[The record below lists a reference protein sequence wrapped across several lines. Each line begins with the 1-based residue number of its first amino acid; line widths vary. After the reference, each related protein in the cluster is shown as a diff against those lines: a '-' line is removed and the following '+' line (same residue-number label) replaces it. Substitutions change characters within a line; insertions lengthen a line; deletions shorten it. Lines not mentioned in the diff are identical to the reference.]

1 MSRSPDRMSSYRRHF
16 EDFSSSSVVRLR
28 VCSPSPPRRPRSA
41 SAGRSSRV
49 QTLISAPRAGRRNT
63 AASRRPFSTSM
74 GTLCF
79 DSSLGAAVD
88 LEAASA
94 ANQEFLSTRSSE
106 KREMITL
113 NDRLAKYIEK
123 VRDLEQQNK
132 SLEAEIEALQNRYLR
147 PSGLRA
153 LYEEQLRELHRTAE
167 QMKVQRDVSLAAKAG
182 VADQL
187 ESIKKRYEESV
198 EERKKAEKNIE
209 AFRPD
214 VDAAT
219 AGRITLEKQ
228 LESLEAEVVFLQRV
242 HSEEIEDLMQQIYS
256 ATASVD
262 ISFSIP
268 DLAAALRGIQT
279 EYEGIAAKNLQ
290 EVDEWYKTRF
300 VDFNQAS
307 TKHAENVRRF
317 REDMGDCKRSIK
329 CKEMELEALKNKN
342 AALEAQIREAQEKQ
356 KVENEDLQDKIMK
369 LQEDLKTMKEK
380 IALHLREYQSLL
392 NVKMALD
399 IEIAT
404 YRTLIEGEDSRLST
418 SVSGVHLTSRATGC
432 HGQVSAIQSIA
443 KEQAVEVTERKTIL
457 IS

>member
-1 MSRSPDRMSSYRRHF
+1 MSRSPERMSSYRRHF

-41 SAGRSSRV
+41 SIGRSSRA
-49 QTLISAPRAGRRNT
+49 QSLASAPRASRRST
-63 AASRRPFSTSM
+63 AGSRRPFSASM
-74 GTLCF
+74 ATLCF
-79 DSSLGAAVD
+79 GSALGAVVD

-94 ANQEFLSTRSSE
+94 ANQEFLNMRSSE
-106 KREMITL
+106 KREMVGL

-132 SLEAEIEALQNRYLR
+132 SLEAEIETLQNRYTR

-153 LYEEQLRELHRTAE
+153 LYEEQLRDLHRTAE
-167 QMKVQRDVSLAAKAG
+167 QIKVQRDMSLAAKSG
-182 VADQL
+182 VAEQL
-187 ESIKKRYEESV
+187 ESIKKRFEEAV
-198 EERKKAEKNIE
+198 EERKKAEKDID

-228 LESLEAEVVFLQRV
+228 LESLEAEIVFLQRV
-242 HSEEIEDLMQQIYS
+242 HTEEIEDMMQQIYS
-256 ATASVD
+256 ATTSVD
-262 ISFSIP
+262 IAFSIP
-268 DLAAALRGIQT
+268 DLAASLRDIQS

-290 EVDEWYKTRF
+290 EVDEWYKTKF

-317 REDMGDCKRSIK
+317 REEMGDCKRSIK
-329 CKEMELEALKNKN
+329 CKELELEALKNKN
-342 AALEAQIREAQEKQ
+342 AALEAQIKDAQEKNN
-356 KVENEDLQDKIMK
+356 VEIEELQDKIMK

-399 IEIAT
+399 VEIAT
-404 YRTLIEGEDSRLST
+404 YRKLIEGEDIRLST
-418 SVSGVHLTSRATGC
+418 SVSGHHLLSRMTEC
-432 HGQVSAIQSIA
+432 HEEASTIQSIS
-443 KEQAVEVTERKTIL
+443 KEQAVEVTERKTLL